1 MITALEQHVAKCVL
15 GSALPECIRSSS
27 SHRLFAMWDIGL
39 SSSDATVPKY
49 AKHVEVHWS
58 WIAFAISCFELN
70 IRSLKTWTLEERS
83 QYLENQGIVT
93 AKQECSMPFPDWVVF
108 CMLLLCCVS
117 HFAGW
122 NSFTRTKRYWHFCQN
137 FWWNALCPL
146 HGSFVEMSRMLS
158 SSGIRTQM
166 KLPGCLDRSLTRS
179 TENTR
184 K

>member
-1 MITALEQHVAKCVL
+1 MRFRQC
-15 GSALPECIRSSS
+15 
-27 SHRLFAMWDIGL
+27 FARVHKKFIISQVVCNVRYWTQQLRCDR
-39 SSSDATVPKY
+39 TKY